1 MKLFKKK
8 LNKPIVYTMPSC
20 AYCKTMIEELSKANI
35 SFEQKDIDENRPEW
49 EGVINI
55 TTLPKTPT
63 IFFNDTYLLPMR
75 DFRNPDQLVKILESL
90 KNNKDYNMITIEM
103 LKTLNYNIAE
113 AFNGLN
119 KSIQKLEE
127 NTASF
132 HPMNNEDNKK
142 EKDNEHKSTD

>member
-1 MKLFKKK
+1 MRLFKKK
-8 LNKPIVYTMPSC
+8 LNKPVIYTMENCS
-20 AYCKTMIEELSKANI
+20 YCKLTAEELEKANV
-35 SFEQKDIDENRPEW
+35 SFVKKDINKYRTEW
-49 EGVINI
+49 EKVMLI
-55 TTLPKTPT
+55 TGLPKTPT

>member
-1 MKLFKKK
+1 
-8 LNKPIVYTMPSC
+8 
-20 AYCKTMIEELSKANI
+20 MIEELNKANI
-35 SFEQKDIDENRPEW
+35 SFEQKDIDKNRPEW

-75 DFRNPDQLVKILESL
+75 DFRNPDQLIKILDSL
-90 KNNKDYNMITIEM
+90 KSHDNNDFMKTREM

-119 KSIQKLEE
+119 RSIQKLEE

-142 EKDNEHKSTD
+142 EKDNEYKSTD